1 MTTSPAKRFASR
13 PLELG
18 LLLALAFFLPLY
30 EAPKNLF
37 WLGYVV
43 VWAWNRWREGDWGGR
58 WEGWDTLIALWLAS
72 GFVVAA
78 FAGTHRSEWQG
89 AADIV
94 RYGTVLWCLRRGG
107 YAAQDLQRLGVMLLA
122 SCAIGLAW
130 GFWRYYGLVR
140 RFVELNSVGHVNHSA
155 PYIALCC
162 GLALAWLLA
171 SWRRW
176 AAWQRLAMATTMG
189 FLLAG
194 LIIGSSR
201 AAIGAMVVGVLVLG
215 AAWQRRSRLP
225 LKLIAVSTVAV
236 IALAIA
242 SDAAIVWKQNTN
254 MQEGQYLSKRESIWR
269 RAVVAWQIHPWFG
282 VGIDNFGQIT
292 DDMVKRQVEASGK
305 PYVREDYAGPNHAH
319 NLYLNT
325 LAERGLFGFA
335 VFAAVLAAW
344 AAALW
349 RQRPAAQAPDIV
361 WTYWGAAIAAWV
373 VIAGAGLLNTT
384 LHHEIAILAMMILG
398 GWMALR
404 RLPG

>member
-398 GWMALR
+398 GWMALVPR
-404 RLPG
+404 R